1 MNLFCYQMGFV
12 WRFEAIIKI
21 YLDLIRVRHR
31 QCHRSR
37 KLCSH
42 IGRQFLPPSPCI
54 DLAFGPIDLNAVSF
68 QKARPRRYVW
78 RQQRVVLLPH
88 RQDTSFKKRAKGADF
103 GAKPATARQ
112 GSGKAARGTGTEC
125 GQDIPVERQA
135 KRTSIDDSPSILNPR
150 SFLLAQAPSLCLR
163 LACQRPCRSLE
174 PSSSGPT
181 WCKKLGFGEPCF
193 AMVKPTNK
201 RILKNTESTV
211 H

>member
-1 MNLFCYQMGFV
+1 MFPHWASVPSAVPLHWVGL
-12 WRFEAIIKI
+12 RP
-21 YLDLIRVRHR
+21 HR
-31 QCHRSR
+31 PERSFIS
-37 KLCSH
+37 KSAPKTLSLAPTTGCS
-42 IGRQFLPPSPCI
+42 
-54 DLAFGPIDLNAVSF
+54 
-68 QKARPRRYVW
+68 
-78 RQQRVVLLPH
+78 LPH
-88 RQDTSFKKRAKGADF
+88 RQDTNFKKRAKGADF

-112 GSGKAARGTGTEC
+112 GRGKAARGTGTEC